1 MRIRPNFAVGNFYS
15 NDKNELIRMF
25 EAYIKL
31 EKNTIDYSL
40 RDKQIIGGV
49 VPHAGHVYCAGVA
62 IHFFEI
68 LKASKQFYDVVILVN
83 PNHTGK
89 GLPVSIDDH
98 DYWESPFGK
107 IEIDKDLAEIT
118 GIPFDTLS
126 QQKEHSGEVI
136 IPYIQYFLGDRIKL
150 LPISFGAQS
159 SENAQILGK
168 LLFKACEIGRAHV

>member
-1 MRIRPNFAVGNFYS
+1 M
-15 NDKNELIRMF
+15 
-25 EAYIKL
+25 
-31 EKNTIDYSL
+31 
-40 RDKQIIGGV
+40 
-49 VPHAGHVYCAGVA
+49 PHAVNVYGTGVA
-62 IHFFEI
+62 IHVLEI
-68 LKASKQFYDVVILVN
+68 LKASKQVYDVVILVN

-136 IPYIQYFLGDRIKL
+136 IPYIPVIL
-150 LPISFGAQS
+150 LSFAKWNCSCPISPV
-159 SENAQILGK
+159 K
-168 LLFKACEIGRAHV
+168 